1 MLKEFQGGFGTVNTA
16 VSPKENILI
25 AINDNNLMLVSKF
38 NA

>member
-1 MLKEFQGGFGTVNTA
+1 MLKEFQGGFGMVNTA
-16 VSPKENILI
+16 VLPKENILI